1 MRKTRGVAVAAA
13 IILAANALLLGL
25 SSPTATAASGTFSNP
40 ALMTIPTA
48 GAASPHPSSILVQGL
63 GGIVTDVN
71 VSLENVGHTNPDD
84 LDILL
89 VSPAGDS
96 VVLMSDACNGADFE
110 DLDWTF
116 DDQAPGAMPDNP
128 VGTCSSPT
136 YRPSAYDGSSDT
148 WPGAFPGPHGT
159 ELSHFNG
166 KYTSGYWQL
175 YVYDDAADAAG
186 DIELG
191 WVLEITTR
199 PAADV
204 TFTTTALTVVEGAPA
219 HLTISRTASG
229 PTGPAS
235 VRLGNSYG
243 YGAGPEDFAVS
254 QVVNFAPGENSKDV
268 PLTIVDDSTPE
279 SSEKITVTLSANSG
293 DVASAWPPP
302 SVTVTIAPS
311 DLKPNTTFTKVP
323 RRSTS
328 SPRAKLKFIASTPGS
343 TFKCK
348 VDRKAWKSCSSPL
361 MLKNLKRGTH
371 VVLVRATDP
380 SGLVESSPAVARW
393 SVR

>member
-13 IILAANALLLGL
+13 MILAANAFLLGL
-25 SSPTATAASGTFSNP
+25 SSPTATAATGTFSNP
-40 ALMTIPTA
+40 APMTIPAA
-48 GAASPHPSSILVQGL
+48 GAANPYPSSILVQGL
-63 GGIVTDVN
+63 GGVVTDVN
-71 VSLENVGHTNPDD
+71 VSLENVGHTSADD
-84 LDILL
+84 LDILV
-89 VSPAGDS
+89 VSPSGDS
-96 VVLMSDACNGADFE
+96 VVLMSDACNEADFE

-116 DDQAPGAMPDNP
+116 DDEATGAMPDNP
-128 VGTCSSPT
+128 VGTCSSPP
-136 YRPSAYDGSSDT
+136 YQPSAYDGSSDT

-159 ELSHFNG
+159 ALSAFDG
-166 KYTSGYWQL
+166 KHAIGSWQL
-175 YVYDDAADAAG
+175 YVSDDSVNAAG

-199 PAADV
+199 PEADV
-204 TFTTTALTVVEGAPA
+204 KFTTTTLTVVEGAPA
-219 HLTISRTASG
+219 HLTISRTTSG
-229 PTGPAS
+229 ATGPAS
-235 VRLGNSYG
+235 VRLSSSYG
-243 YGAGPEDFAVS
+243 YGAGPEDFTVDK
-254 QVVNFAPGENSKDV
+254 VVNFAPGENSKNV

-279 SSEKITVTLSANSG
+279 ASERVTVFVSADSG
-293 DVASAWPPP
+293 DAAFAWPPS

-328 SPRAKLKFIASTPGS
+328 SPRAKLKFISSTPGS

-348 VDRKAWKSCSSPL
+348 VDKKPWKSCSSPL
-361 MLKNLKRGTH
+361 KLKNLKRGTH
-371 VVLVRATDP
+371 VVGVRATDP